1 MAVQY
6 QLRPP
11 YVGSYGGGS
20 IAVGKYATT
29 FDVGAAL
36 AAGGGTITAADQD
49 LIRALDAY
57 APLFRS
63 GTTADPI
70 SDAFDLRLV
79 SVSGG
84 NGLTGTAPV
93 FEVRRNGDSYARW
106 QVLANGN
113 MLQGDGTLAPHAFT
127 SGSSGHAVRV
137 ADHGAVADGAAFSG
151 ASMTSGSAVLTA
163 SGFSPSDVGKTIMV
177 LGAGASGGTLSSTI
191 ASYTSATQVTLTN
204 AASTSVSGADGN
216 YASDSAQ
223 AIQDAIDELISLG
236 GGGELW
242 FDQGTY
248 GLSFTPDL
256 PTGVTG
262 ITARGVGRS
271 TRLLRLAN
279 ITLWDVSGTSSF
291 RRTGCKLIDLRLDG
305 GGVPEWNAPLHRLD
319 YTSRCHAV
327 RVAWVHAFGSGISGR
342 QIWDT
347 YFLESNCTDCGA
359 TDGVNP
365 AVLMDAVDADGGDA
379 TNSVYFDH
387 MVIESWRTGAL
398 WAKGTT
404 AAPIES
410 VQAGILKIERVGSVG
425 PAWGPAVNFE
435 HVQDSGWN
443 YAILTTSGNKASGQ
457 TAPYASSLRLMG
469 CDGIQLGRTDAYI
482 ANVLGGEVGEMIHF
496 DGSTATN
503 NAVHLGDWFLR
514 SGSGDGTNRP
524 ATVIRYDGT
533 NNKISR
539 GIIKWNSNFWSV
551 PTETGSPTTLVIPPV
566 IPSVAEP
573 ITDAS
578 FPSGG
583 VADGMA
589 ARGTASGHIFVRAG
603 GSWIDTGGTGYPATS
618 EPFLLDNKNRSS
630 MSRMQATSD
639 LTATSGAVYL
649 DMVPYQS
656 GDRIN
661 PMLHVVGGTGF
672 SFGATAPA
680 LFTGL
685 YSIGGSP
692 SVATLIAQSA
702 DMAAA
707 FATPASVTATPS
719 ASGGTFTA
727 ATYFY
732 KVSALF
738 PWGESAVSSEVSAV
752 VVANGSVALTWGA
765 VTGATGYRVYRGTAA
780 GAESAYQVATGN
792 SFTDTG
798 SAGTAGTPPTL
809 HTLPIGQAV
818 QSTLVND
825 GAGASLGVSTFTI
838 STTGVYAHAILVKQG
853 TGGSMGVLRG
863 ASLNFSLVD
872 NTLAGWSRRAA
883 VNADSVFTALPT
895 SITLSGRSDSKVRFT
910 ASRTQ

>member
-1 MAVQY
+1 
-6 QLRPP
+6 
-11 YVGSYGGGS
+11 
-20 IAVGKYATT
+20 
-29 FDVGAAL
+29 
-36 AAGGGTITAADQD
+36 
-49 LIRALDAY
+49 
-57 APLFRS
+57 
-63 GTTADPI
+63 
-70 SDAFDLRLV
+70 
-79 SVSGG
+79 
-84 NGLTGTAPV
+84 
-93 FEVRRNGDSYARW
+93 
-106 QVLANGN
+106 
-113 MLQGDGTLAPHAFT
+113 
-127 SGSSGHAVRV
+127 
-137 ADHGAVADGAAFSG
+137 
-151 ASMTSGSAVLTA
+151 
-163 SGFSPSDVGKTIMV
+163 
-177 LGAGASGGTLSSTI
+177 
-191 ASYTSATQVTLTN
+191 
-204 AASTSVSGADGN
+204 
-216 YASDSAQ
+216 
-223 AIQDAIDELISLG
+223 
-236 GGGELW
+236 
-242 FDQGTY
+242 
-248 GLSFTPDL
+248 
-256 PTGVTG
+256 
-262 ITARGVGRS
+262 
-271 TRLLRLAN
+271 
-279 ITLWDVSGTSSF
+279 
-291 RRTGCKLIDLRLDG
+291 
-305 GGVPEWNAPLHRLD
+305 
-319 YTSRCHAV
+319 
-327 RVAWVHAFGSGISGR
+327 
-342 QIWDT
+342 
-347 YFLESNCTDCGA
+347 
-359 TDGVNP
+359 
-365 AVLMDAVDADGGDA
+365 
-379 TNSVYFDH
+379 
-387 MVIESWRTGAL
+387 
-398 WAKGTT
+398 
-404 AAPIES
+404 
-410 VQAGILKIERVGSVG
+410 
-425 PAWGPAVNFE
+425 
-435 HVQDSGWN
+435 
-443 YAILTTSGNKASGQ
+443 
-457 TAPYASSLRLMG
+457 
-469 CDGIQLGRTDAYI
+469 
-482 ANVLGGEVGEMIHF
+482 
-496 DGSTATN
+496 
-503 NAVHLGDWFLR
+503 
-514 SGSGDGTNRP
+514 
-524 ATVIRYDGT
+524 
-533 NNKISR
+533 
-539 GIIKWNSNFWSV
+539 V

-719 ASGGTFTA
+719 ASGGTFAA

-765 VTGATGYRVYRGTAA
+765 ATGATGYRVYRGTAA

-798 SAGTAGTPPTL
+798 SAGTAGTPPAL

-910 ASRTQ
+910 ASRPSKYISTPGRTVTGRPAVSRAAGRSPRPRWRPTPQMPDMSIAIPGSDPGDAAWQEALKEKARLVRTLSAPFRPLIPASRRCCCGCTTHRRVDAVSRDRIA